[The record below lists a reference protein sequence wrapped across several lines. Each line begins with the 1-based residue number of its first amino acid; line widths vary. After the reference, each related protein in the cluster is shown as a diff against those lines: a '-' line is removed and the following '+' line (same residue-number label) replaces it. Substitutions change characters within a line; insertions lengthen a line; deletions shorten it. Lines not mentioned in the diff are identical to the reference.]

1 MRTQQPNITAE
12 GGTLR
17 RVRSWRWLLLILLAL
32 LPVTAAL
39 ANSEPVAST
48 ADDTAEHE
56 PSVHAHGPS
65 DTPICHHRSHDGEE
79 HLLVGHNRET
89 ELPAPDDNVAAIPS
103 LGPVH
108 DDSPISGAVLRDLL
122 AADAPHTGP
131 VYLLTRRLRV

>member
-1 MRTQQPNITAE
+1 MRTQQPNITVE

-17 RVRSWRWLLLILLAL
+17 PVRSWKWLLLILLVL

-48 ADDTAEHE
+48 PDDTAEHE
-56 PSVHAHGPS
+56 PSVRPYGSSNAPV
-65 DTPICHHRSHDGEE
+65 CHNRGHHGEE

-89 ELPAPDDNVAAIPS
+89 ELPGPDNYVATIPS

-108 DDSPISGAVLRDLL
+108 NDSPISGAVLRDLL